1 MADTM
6 MNKTYSRHPY
16 AAVSAV
22 TTLILCLSSCD
33 RTESWHF
40 DLKNSGNDLLLTL
53 AEPEFEIAIVGVP
66 DRVGVTSGTLFV
78 SGTHATE
85 QGYGQYG
92 NVSFERHYANGRL
105 TIRIAD
111 QVIAVDENARRVSIN
126 GMQYLATE
134 LRGMRVMVDSDG
146 KQVIRPKAKQ
156 DTPPANGT
164 QQ

>member
-6 MNKTYSRHPY
+6 MNKAYSRHPY

-33 RTESWHF
+33 RTKSWHF
-40 DLKNSGNDLLLTL
+40 DLKNSGNDLLLAF

-66 DRVGVTSGTLFV
+66 DRVGVTSGALVV
-78 SGTHATE
+78 SGTHATQ

-92 NVSFERHYANGRL
+92 SVSFQRHYADGRL

-111 QVIAVDENARRVSIN
+111 QLITVDENARRVSVN
-126 GMQYLATE
+126 GMQYLAAE
-134 LRGMRVMVDSDG
+134 LRGMRVTVDSDG
-146 KQVIRPKAKQ
+146 EQVVRPKAKQ
-156 DTPPANGT
+156 DTPPANGP